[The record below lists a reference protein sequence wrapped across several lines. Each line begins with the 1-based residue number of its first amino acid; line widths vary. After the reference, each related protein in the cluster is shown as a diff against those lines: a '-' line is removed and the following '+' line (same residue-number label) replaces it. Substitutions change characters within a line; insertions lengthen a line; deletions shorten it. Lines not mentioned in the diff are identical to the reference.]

1 MCLGLYPVLVIG
13 VPGLVEPEEDG
24 EGEEEVEDGAAHR
37 HGLVAEA
44 PGALSDRAG
53 VCEGL
58 TLLNPGLLFLPAKIK
73 TAGPTVHTETF
84 KQS

>member
-24 EGEEEVEDGAAHR
+24 EGEEEVEDGAPHR
-37 HGLVAEA
+37 DGLVAEA
-44 PGALSDRAG
+44 PRALSDRAG
-53 VCEGL
+53 VGEWL
-58 TLLNPGLLFLPAKIK
+58 TLLTPGLLFLPAKIK